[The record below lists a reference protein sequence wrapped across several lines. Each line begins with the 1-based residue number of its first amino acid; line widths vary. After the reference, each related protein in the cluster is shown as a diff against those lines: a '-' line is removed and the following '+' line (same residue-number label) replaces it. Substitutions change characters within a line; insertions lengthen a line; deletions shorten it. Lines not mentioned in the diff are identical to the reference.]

1 MNNLEFELVLL
12 ERRLH
17 QARQAALQA
26 ELSGAGLRE
35 VGHPMLLCILALS
48 GEGCAGRK
56 GQNQREL
63 ARRLNVS
70 PAAVTASLNSLERKG
85 YLLRQPERGDAR
97 CNRVVLTERGVQ
109 AVEQCRACL
118 ERVSRRMYAG
128 LSAQE
133 RAVMRSCYLR
143 MLDNLAP
150 EEG

>member
-26 ELSGAGLRE
+26 ELAAAGLRE

-48 GEGCAGRK
+48 GEGDAGEK
-56 GQNQREL
+56 GRNQREL
-63 ARRLNVS
+63 ARSLNVS

-85 YLLRQPERGDAR
+85 YIRRQPEAGDAR
-97 CNRVVLTERGVQ
+97 CNRVVLTQRGKQ
-109 AVEQCRACL
+109 AVELCRACL

-150 EEG
+150 EGK